1 MSGGMPWRQAVR
13 IAADMDAAAPI
24 RVGLHSAI
32 GAMLAQPVAAL
43 SDLPP
48 VPSADASGYAV
59 RGIGPWTVQNTPPTS
74 DAEGALSA
82 RLADG
87 GAVPVREGDP
97 VPPDATACLP
107 LSQVLIEQTAGADVV
122 LVGDPTSGVPDRRP
136 GMVVPGQGVTEPG
149 RDAAA
154 GDLLIKAG
162 IRVTAGTIALAA
174 AAGVDELMIVPPATV
189 APVMMGSDLLDSGP
203 PRRGRNRDIVAP
215 LLPSWVMGSGARC
228 LPEIVGRDGGRALA
242 DQIDSLGADLTVITA
257 TSEPGVGQGVAE
269 ALRCLRAEIVIDRL
283 AAHPAD
289 QVLLAE
295 LRDGRRLLA
304 LPREPAAAVVALALL
319 LTPMMRALAGLSPA
333 RLNTAML
340 REPAPVARHEQAVAL
355 QIEVG
360 ELADLATVLPWSGP
374 HGLSAV
380 GTADA
385 LGFVD
390 PGRGTRGDS
399 VPVISLPGHS

>member
-1 MSGGMPWRQAVR
+1 
-13 IAADMDAAAPI
+13 MDAAAPI

-32 GAMLAQPVAAL
+32 GAILAQPVTAL

-48 VPSADASGYAV
+48 VPSAAASGYAV
-59 RGIGPWTVQNTPPTS
+59 RGIGPWTV
-74 DAEGALSA
+74 GAGGADSA
-82 RLADG
+82 GSGVTESAFAGSAIADG
-87 GAVPVREGDP
+87 GALAIREGDP

-107 LSQVLIEQTAGADVV
+107 LDQVLVEQTAGADVV
-122 LVGDPTSGVPDRRP
+122 LIGDASSGLPDRRP
-136 GMVVPGQGVTEPG
+136 GMAVPGLGITSAAT
-149 RDAAA
+149 DAAA

-215 LLPSWVMGSGARC
+215 LLPSWIMGSGARC
-228 LPEIVGRDGGRALA
+228 LPEIVGSDNGGALA
-242 DQIDSLGADLTVITA
+242 SQIDSLGADLTVLTA
-257 TSEPGVGQGVAE
+257 TSEPGVGTSVSD
-269 ALRCLRAEIVIDRL
+269 ALQRLRAEILIDRL
-283 AAHPAD
+283 AARPAD

-319 LTPMMRALAGLSPA
+319 LTPMMRALAGLSPT
-333 RLNTAML
+333 RLSTAML
-340 REPAPVARHEQAVAL
+340 REPAPIARHEQAVAL

-390 PGRGTRGDS
+390 IGRGTRGDS
-399 VPVISLPGHS
+399 VPVIGLPGHS

>member
-1 MSGGMPWRQAVR
+1 
-13 IAADMDAAAPI
+13 MDPAPPI

-32 GAMLAQPVAAL
+32 GAILAQPVAAL
-43 SDLPP
+43 TDLPP
-48 VPSADASGYAV
+48 VTSAVDTGYAV
-59 RGIGPWTVQNTPPTS
+59 RGIGPWTVVRHDS
-74 DAEGALSA
+74 E
-82 RLADG
+82 LADG
-87 GAVPVREGDP
+87 TAVPVREGDP
-97 VPPDATACLP
+97 LPPEASAA
-107 LSQVLIEQTAGADVV
+107 LSLEHVVVEQTAGPDVI
-122 LVGDPTSGVPDRRP
+122 LVGDPTTGRPDRRP
-136 GMVVPGQGVTEPG
+136 GMVVPGQGLADPG
-149 RDAAA
+149 SDAAA

-162 IRVTAGTIALAA
+162 IRITAGTIALAA
-174 AAGVDELMIVPPATV
+174 AAGVDELSIVPPATV

-333 RLNTAML
+333 RLNTVML